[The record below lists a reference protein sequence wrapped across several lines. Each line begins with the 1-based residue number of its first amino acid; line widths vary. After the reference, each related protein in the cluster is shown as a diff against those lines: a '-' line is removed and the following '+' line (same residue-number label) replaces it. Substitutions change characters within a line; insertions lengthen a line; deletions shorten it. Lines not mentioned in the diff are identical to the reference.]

1 MAIGYKQ
8 QSAASVTIP
17 PNGAQYT
24 FIDAADGKLKRKDSL
39 GNVVNIEDAAGGV
52 TSFEG
57 RSGTVV
63 AAYGD
68 YQANEITNVP
78 NGNLIATDVQA
89 AINELDSEKVPMAH
103 VGSKGSAHDVATIA
117 EDGFMSA
124 ADKLKLNGVETGATQ
139 NQADAWLIS
148 RANHTGTQ
156 SVSTITGLA
165 NVATSADYNDLINQP
180 ALATVATSGLYSDLV
195 GTPSSLPP
203 TGSASGELS
212 GTYPSPSV
220 LNSAV
225 IAKILTGLNEQYG
238 NILSS
243 DSILIALSKL
253 VHNSAMHKIEVN
265 NDLIVP
271 SGYEMIRGETKL
283 KNGFKIRLESGS
295 CLKII

>member
-8 QSAASVTIP
+8 QSSASVTIP

-57 RSGTVV
+57 RSGSVV

-68 YQANEITNVP
+68 YQANEVVNVP

-89 AINELDSEKVPMAH
+89 AINELDSEKVPMSH
-103 VGSKGSAHDVATIA
+103 VGSKGAAHDVATIA
-117 EDGFMSA
+117 EAGFISASDKAKLDGIA
-124 ADKLKLNGVETGATQ
+124 AGATV
-139 NQADAWLIS
+139 NQADSYLKD

-165 NVATSADYNDLINQP
+165 TVATSGDYDDLTDKPI
-180 ALATVATSGLYSDLV
+180 LATVATSGQYSDLV

-203 TGSASGELS
+203 TGSASGELAGS
-212 GTYPSPSV
+212 YPSPTL

-225 IAKILTGLNEQYG
+225 VAKILTGLNEQYG
-238 NILSS
+238 QVQAI
-243 DSILIALSKL
+243 DSILIAFSKM
-253 VHNSAMHKIEVN
+253 VHNAVLHKIEVN
-265 NDLIVP
+265 NDLVVP

-283 KNGFKIRLESGS
+283 KNGYKIRLESGS
-295 CLKII
+295 CLKLI